1 MAQMVNV
8 RVYHGIHF
16 RFADTEATDGRPSK
30 SAEYV
35 VDHALLPISN

>member
-8 RVYHGIHF
+8 RVCHGIHF
-16 RFADTEATDGRPSK
+16 RFADTEGRK
-30 SAEYV
+30 GGEQSAEYV